1 MMSLGLRFFAPS
13 SLSSPLNCSPR
24 TYCSPPPF
32 PLILLPSPYSP
43 PHLPFSFTSL
53 PSLLTPSH
61 SHSLHSHFL
70 PCPLTP
76 LPLTPPPFPLIP
88 PLSFCSPPAY
98 SPPHPPLSFTS
109 LLPPFHS
116 PSLHSHFLACPLT
129 SLSSQ
134 SSLSSHSST
143 IPIKQPNLSVSTI
156 SLFLPLP
163 PSLSLFPSL
172 PPSLLFPL
180 RLQEEVWT
188 YGSRVRTF
196 LYPNTIPIV

>member
-1 MMSLGLRFFAPS
+1 MSLGLRFFAPS

-98 SPPHPPLSFTS
+98 SPPHPPFSFTS
-109 LLPPFHS
+109 LPSLLLPFHS
-116 PSLHSHFLACPLT
+116 PSLHSHFLPCPLT
-129 SLSSQ
+129 
-134 SSLSSHSST
+134 
-143 IPIKQPNLSVSTI
+143 P
-156 SLFLPLP
+156 LPLTP
-163 PSLSLFPSL
+163 PAFPLIPPLSFYSPSRLLPSPSSPLLHFTFTSLSL
-172 PPSLLFPL
+172 
-180 RLQEEVWT
+180 
-188 YGSRVRTF
+188 
-196 LYPNTIPIV
+196 